1 MKTRHNFFHLV
12 KREFSLFL
20 KNATLRSVF
29 ILAPVIYALLFAF
42 VYKEGK
48 VTHLPVIVVDKDNS
62 PMSNQLIEMLQDNE
76 GLTIKK
82 VKYESTDLKK
92 EIIRQNASA
101 LVVIPERFEAE
112 MLQKKY
118 PEIVTYI
125 NTSNL
130 LTANFS
136 SKAIQ
141 STLGTFSAGAEIKA
155 LQRKGMSASQAAT
168 HYEPFKANYI
178 RLYNETGNYLSFM
191 WPAMLAVILQQV
203 ILLAMAVSFAQE
215 FEKHTFATE
224 FLSYTRSAF
233 GAILV
238 KVMPVWI
245 LSIAHV
251 IVFYI
256 FHKIF
261 QAPLPQHIFN
271 FAVISSLFVMSV
283 SFLGTLLSILIPDSL
298 RATQVLMVISTPG
311 FIIGGFTWP
320 SASMPLAIQYLAD
333 ILPLTPFLQAFRILL
348 IQGGELSDTLP
359 YLWHL
364 LCLALVFGLLSV
376 VALKLKVRKEL
387 KKRPSESGEEPQVIA

>member
-1 MKTRHNFFHLV
+1 MKTIQNFLYLV

-20 KNATLRSVF
+20 KNSTLRSVF
-29 ILAPVIYALLFAF
+29 ILAPIIYALLFAF

-48 VTHLPVIVVDKDNS
+48 VTHLSVIVVDKDNS
-62 PMSNQLIEMLQDNE
+62 PMSNQIIEMLQDNE
-76 GLTIKK
+76 GLAIKK

-92 EIIRQNASA
+92 EVTRQDAAA
-101 LVVIPERFEAE
+101 LIVIPERFEAD
-112 MLQKKY
+112 MLQKRY
-118 PEIVTYI
+118 PEIVSYI

-168 HYEPFKANYI
+168 QYEPFKANYI
-178 RLYNETGNYLSFM
+178 RLYNETGNYLTFM

-215 FEKHTFATE
+215 FEKHTFANE
-224 FLSYTRSAF
+224 FLGRTRSAF

-245 LSIAHV
+245 LSIAHI

-271 FAVISSLFVMSV
+271 FAIISSLFVMSV
-283 SFLGTLLSILIPDSL
+283 SFLGTFLSILIPDSL
-298 RATQVLMVISTPG
+298 RATQILMVISTPG

-320 SASMPLAIQYLAD
+320 SASMPIAIQYFAD
-333 ILPLTPFLQAFRILL
+333 ILPLTPFLHAFKILL

-359 YLWHL
+359 YILHL
-364 LCLALVFGLLSV
+364 LILALAFGILSIL
-376 VALKLKVRKEL
+376 ALKIKIRKEL
-387 KKRPSESGEEPQVIA
+387 KSVVPDQTPESAS